1 MATLKERLAEAKA
14 KATAASGANSD
25 KRVVKLGNGTH
36 EVKFLMPHGRK
47 WTPADEDDCDAF
59 WEEFVVDYKN
69 AKDPKYPYKGPITY
83 FAVPGVVHGSSN
95 PKLIDRN
102 NVVYIQLNGIQLDQL
117 TDLAA
122 MKKRGEYINDTI
134 FAPIGPY
141 VTITTTQDPSY
152 KTSMVTG
159 DDDLDVSSAKYP
171 QATIEEAT
179 AWASGGG
186 KDSGSKDDED
196 LAFA

>member
-1 MATLKERLAEAKA
+1 MPSLKERIAEAKA
-14 KATAASGANSD
+14 KAAAASGGNSD
-25 KRVVKLGNGTH
+25 KKIVKLGNGTH
-36 EVKFLMPHGRK
+36 EIKFLMPQGRK
-47 WTPADEDDCDAF
+47 WTPSDEDNCDAF

-69 AKDPKYPYKGPITY
+69 AKNPKFEYTGPKTY
-83 FAVPGVVHGSSN
+83 FAVPGVIHGSSN
-95 PKLIDRN
+95 PDLIDRN

-122 MKKRGEYINDTI
+122 MKKKGAYINDTL
-134 FAPIGPY
+134 FDVNGPY
-141 VTITTTQDPSY
+141 VTITTTDKPKY

-159 DDDLDVSSAKYP
+159 DDDLDVSSAKFP
-171 QATIEEAT
+171 EATIEEAT

-186 KDSGSKDDED
+186 RDSGSKDDEE